1 MTNYLSSL
9 INRQVLINN
18 SCCFLLC
25 KSWQISF
32 IPALVSLIWRRH
44 ETRRLCRALCIS
56 TILHFIN
63 DFGTILMIFVLAF
76 NHLQAR
82 ATILTAFFIFYH
94 FDWHIVEWMD
104 ERIIIL
110 IVATTLLVFV
120 IIFYTIVIFVTRLEL
135 LYLLLIYG
143 VVTVCKMIS
152 CIRSRFLVWSRN
164 RVLNHQF
171 WFIIQQVRIL
181 ILSSFNVLYLLTASS
196 RCGTCLKSPIPFI
209 QMKFG
214 TICKRIVAFYH
225 IFQIIFYQDWAR
237 IRRISTGL
245 VIGNF
250 WRLITVQLEVSKW
263 LLVNMALILD
273 WDLRI
278 LFLGCQIVEL
288 LILKLNGIEV
298 CWLLTELTRTIPKH
312 DVALAY
318 ATFCYRLQNHMFVD
332 VVSYFILTVQEI
344 DRY

>member
-1 MTNYLSSL
+1 MSVFIVLS
-9 INRQVLINN
+9 
-18 SCCFLLC
+18 
-25 KSWQISF
+25 
-32 IPALVSLIWRRH
+32 
-44 ETRRLCRALCIS
+44 
-56 TILHFIN
+56 
-63 DFGTILMIFVLAF
+63 
-76 NHLQAR
+76 
-82 ATILTAFFIFYH
+82 
-94 FDWHIVEWMD
+94 
-104 ERIIIL
+104 
-110 IVATTLLVFV
+110 
-120 IIFYTIVIFVTRLEL
+120 
-135 LYLLLIYG
+135 
-143 VVTVCKMIS
+143 
-152 CIRSRFLVWSRN
+152 
-164 RVLNHQF
+164 
-171 WFIIQQVRIL
+171 
-181 ILSSFNVLYLLTASS
+181 LLTASS